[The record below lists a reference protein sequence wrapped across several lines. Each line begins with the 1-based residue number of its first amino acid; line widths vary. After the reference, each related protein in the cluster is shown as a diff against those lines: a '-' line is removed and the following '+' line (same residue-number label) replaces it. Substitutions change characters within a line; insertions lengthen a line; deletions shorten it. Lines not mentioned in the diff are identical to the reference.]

1 MLRFLVHTFDR
12 IMFAVNFILAV
23 QIPSFIHQYT
33 QRLSGHL
40 DEAKYQLSNYQVI
53 ADQHYQGDLLL
64 LIKRYQTNSEPG
76 IRASGN
82 LVMDLVDRVTAL
94 SEQVSQLINND
105 YLTMIY
111 YFVANIDLSIAKATL
126 YDYQLSVPIEVT
138 AISTGIVVAIVA
150 SMIAHGTASLFRAKT

>member
-1 MLRFLVHTFDR
+1 MFRFIAHTLDR

-23 QIPSFIHQYT
+23 QIPGFIHQYT

-40 DEAKYQLSNYQVI
+40 DEAQYQLSNYQGI

-82 LVMDLVDRVTAL
+82 LVMDLVERVSTL
-94 SEQVSQLINND
+94 SEQVNQLVSTD
-105 YLTMIY
+105 YLTMLY
-111 YFVANIDLSIAKATL
+111 YFVANIDLDIAKATL
-126 YDYQLSVPIEVT
+126 YDYKLSIPIEVT
-138 AISTGIVVAIVA
+138 AISTGVVVAIVA
-150 SMIAHGTASLFRAKT
+150 SMIAHGTASLIRVRA

>member
-1 MLRFLVHTFDR
+1 MLRFFAHTLDR
-12 IMFAVNFILAV
+12 IMLAVNFILAV
-23 QIPSFIHQYT
+23 QIPGFIHQYT

-40 DEAKYQLSNYQVI
+40 DEAKYQLNNYQVI
-53 ADQHYQGDLLL
+53 ADQHYQGDLFL
-64 LIKRYQTNSEPG
+64 LIKRYQTNNEPG

-82 LVMDLVDRVTAL
+82 LIMDLVDRVTAL
-94 SEQVSQLINND
+94 SEQVSQLVNND

-111 YFVANIDLSIAKATL
+111 YFVVNVDLSIAKATL